1 MERDIQLNMDKVCSL
16 ISAVHVAI
24 NSTSSSSSS
33 TEAAA
38 ATALPNSW
46 NTRGNTS
53 VNSVTNYV
61 AVVHDKN
68 GYCYCSVHNITW
80 IIIIII

>member
-24 NSTSSSSSS
+24 NSTSSSS
-33 TEAAA
+33 TEAAAA

-68 GYCYCSVHNITW
+68 GYYYCSVHNITW

>member
-24 NSTSSSSSS
+24 NSS
-33 TEAAA
+33 TEAAAA

-68 GYCYCSVHNITW
+68 GT
-80 IIIIII
+80 IIIALSIT